1 MFLCVLCG
9 SISSSLAR
17 YGIVTFSDRNR
28 VKLAQDDAAL
38 RDQKTA
44 AARLSIASNALLV
57 LLKVGVGVWSGSVSI
72 LSEAVHSASDLL
84 ASSIAY
90 FSVRVSDAPPDVE
103 HPYGHG
109 KIEGLSSFA
118 EALLIILAAGG
129 IIYESA
135 GKLLRPDG
143 QHPVGLEIGLALM
156 AFSALLNTLLSRRL
170 KRVADATDSQALQA
184 DAAHLQ
190 TDVLT
195 SLGVFVGLA
204 LSRATG
210 FVWFDPLT
218 AILVALLIFHA
229 AYRLIRDALDL
240 LLDARLPPH
249 EEALIQDVLESDARI
264 MSFHQLRTRKSGSQR
279 HADVH
284 VQIDDD
290 CAFVEAHDIS
300 EEIEDRIRALLPH
313 TFVNIHIEPY
323 HAELRHQR
331 ERHGKS
337 S

>member
-1 MFLCVLCG
+1 MKLKPQNLPA
-9 SISSSLAR
+9 ISKERETPPESAR
-17 YGIVTFSDRNR
+17 NY
-28 VKLAQDDAAL
+28 
-38 RDQKTA
+38 KTA

-57 LLKVGVGVWSGSVSI
+57 FLKVIIGVWSGSVSI

-90 FSVRVSDAPPDVE
+90 FSVRVADAPPDTE

-118 EALLIILAAGG
+118 EALLIILAAGV

-135 GKLLRPDG
+135 NKLLNPDKTP
-143 QHPVGLEIGLALM
+143 PVGLEIGLGLM
-156 AFSALLNTLLSRRL
+156 AFSAVLNTVLSRHL
-170 KRVADATDSQALQA
+170 KKVALATDSQALKA

-195 SLGVFVGLA
+195 SVGVFIGLA
-204 LSRATG
+204 LSRITG
-210 FVWFDPLT
+210 KFWFDPLT
-218 AILVALLIFHA
+218 AILVALLIFFA

-240 LLDARLPPH
+240 LLDARLPH
-249 EEALIQDVLESDARI
+249 EEEVLIRDLLEADPRVLN
-264 MSFHQLRTRKSGSQR
+264 FHNLRTRKSGSQR

-284 VQIDDD
+284 ILLDDD
-290 CAFVEAHDIS
+290 CSFVEAHDIS
-300 EEIEDRIRALLPH
+300 ENIEDQIRALLPH

-323 HAELRHQR
+323 HAEMKHQR
-331 ERHGKS
+331 EKHGQNDE
-337 S
+337 

>member
-1 MFLCVLCG
+1 MLVRRNG
-9 SISSSLAR
+9 MESKAQNQP
-17 YGIVTFSDRNR
+17 VTPNAEN
-28 VKLAQDDAAL
+28 AQTDAAL
-38 RDQKTA
+38 RDRKTA

-57 LLKVGVGVWSGSVSI
+57 LLKVAVGAWSGSVSI

-90 FSVRVSDAPPDVE
+90 FSVRVSDAPPDIE

-135 GKLLRPDG
+135 SKLLRPDG
-143 QHPVGLEIGLALM
+143 SKPVGLEIGLGLM

-170 KRVADATDSQALQA
+170 RSVAEATDSQALRA
-184 DAAHLQ
+184 DAAHLR

-210 FVWFDPLT
+210 KFWFDPLT
-218 AILVALLIFHA
+218 AILVALLIFLA

-240 LLDARLPPH
+240 LLDARLPH
-249 EEALIQDVLESDARI
+249 EEETLIHDLLEADPRV
-264 MSFHQLRTRKSGSQR
+264 MNFHKLRTRKSGSQR

-284 VQIDDD
+284 ILLDDD
-290 CAFVEAHDIS
+290 CSFVEAHDIS
-300 EEIEDRIRALLPH
+300 EDIEDRIRALLPH

-323 HAELRHQR
+323 HAEMRHQR
-331 ERHGKS
+331 EAHGGGE
-337 S
+337 